1 MKNIFL
7 LYIPPSN
14 YEALVHY
21 EDTIKKRVPSEDIY
35 RYVDQTTKY
44 KLSNVFGSRKIA
56 VWGSR
61 DSQANRSKFNK
72 MQEGDDILIVEGDM
86 IKLLGKIAAKIIN
99 PDLSKQ
105 LWKDLKGK
113 TSTGWSLIYFIAN
126 PVEIQ
131 VPFKEFN
138 KLFNYSSIFQPR
150 GFSIVAE
157 DKLRKFNERYDELYS
172 ILLKIKQGL
181 PVQSKEEEIGIKD
194 STQEEESQYIP
205 VQPEDVEEVLN
216 SNIISDHVKM
226 QWKLV
231 NLGIKTG
238 SKVWIPANDQKK
250 IRELYHFENFE
261 EDFSAGLDTQAKY
274 VENIDVVWK
283 EEFRID
289 AAFEI
294 ENTTSI
300 YSGLLRFS
308 DLTLVAPNTIYP
320 LFIVSPIE
328 KKNRLLEQ
336 LRRPTFKNLG
346 IDKKVRFLPYETID
360 EIDRFFMD
368 STSGLS
374 IELLEG
380 KAENLLVS

>member
-14 YEALVHY
+14 HEALVHY
-21 EDTIKKRVPSEDIY
+21 EETIKHRVQPEQIFH
-35 RYVDQTTKY
+35 YVNQTMKY
-44 KLSNVFGSRKIA
+44 KLLNVFGSKKIA

-72 MQEGDDILIVEGDM
+72 MQEGDDILIIEGDT
-86 IKLLGKIAAKIIN
+86 IKLLGKIAAKTVN
-99 PDLSKQ
+99 PDLSRH

-113 TSTGWSLIYFIAN
+113 TSEGWSLIYFIAN

-131 VPFKEFN
+131 VRFKEFN
-138 KLFNYSSIFQPR
+138 KLFNYSSDFHPR

-157 DKLRKFNERYDELYS
+157 DRLKEFYDRYDDLYS
-172 ILLKIKQGL
+172 ILLKIKQGI
-181 PVQSKEEEIGIKD
+181 PVQRKEEEFGTKD
-194 STQEEESQYIP
+194 LLKEEEGEYVT
-205 VQPEDVEEVLN
+205 VQPEDVDEVMN
-216 SNIISDHVKM
+216 SNIVSDHVKM

-231 NLGIKTG
+231 NLGIKAG
-238 SKVWIPANDQKK
+238 SKVWIPATDQTK
-250 IRELYHFENFE
+250 IRQLYHFENFE
-261 EDFSAGLDTQAKY
+261 KDFSAGLDTQAKY

-336 LRRPTFKNLG
+336 LRRPTFRNLG
-346 IDKKVRFLPYETID
+346 IHKKVSFFSYETIN
-360 EIDRFFMD
+360 EIDKFFLD

-374 IELLEG
+374 IELLTG
-380 KAENLLVS
+380 KAESLLAS

>member
-1 MKNIFL
+1 M
-7 LYIPPSN
+7 
-14 YEALVHY
+14 
-21 EDTIKKRVPSEDIY
+21 
-35 RYVDQTTKY
+35 KY
-44 KLSNVFGSRKIA
+44 KLLNVFGSKKIA
-56 VWGSR
+56 VWGSK

-72 MQEGDDILIVEGDM
+72 MQEGDDILIVEGDT
-86 IKLLGKIAAKIIN
+86 IKLLGEIAAKTIN
-99 PDLSKQ
+99 PDLSSH

-113 TSTGWSLIYFIAN
+113 TSEGWSLIYFIAN

-131 VPFKEFN
+131 VRFKEFN
-138 KLFNYSSIFQPR
+138 KLFDYSSNFQLH
-150 GFSIVAE
+150 GFSNVAE
-157 DKLRKFNERYDELYS
+157 NKLRKFYEQYDDLYS
-172 ILLKIKQGL
+172 VLLKIKQGL
-181 PVQSKEEEIGIKD
+181 PIQRKEGEIGTKDILKEEEGEYV
-194 STQEEESQYIP
+194 T
-205 VQPEDVEEVLN
+205 VQPEDVDEIIN
-216 SNIISDHVKM
+216 SDVVSDHVKM

-231 NLGIKTG
+231 NLGIKAG
-238 SKVWIPANDQKK
+238 SKVWIPATDQTK
-250 IRELYHFENFE
+250 IRQLYHFKDFE
-261 EDFSAGLDTQAKY
+261 QDFSAGLDTQAKY

-346 IDKKVRFLPYETID
+346 IHKKVRFLSYEAINDID
-360 EIDRFFMD
+360 KFFLN
-368 STSGLS
+368 SSSGLN
-374 IELLEG
+374 IELLKG
-380 KAENLLVS
+380 KAESLLAS